1 MDPDVRQNRPM
12 RDFSI
17 TGIPTKDYYDFHGE
31 TESRVMFG
39 STAVY
44 AAAALANQGADVLFS
59 GPISTEL
66 DKNLLIP
73 LTSVGVKFDL
83 HELNGP
89 QAWLRLVFAEG
100 GRVTFFEI
108 DHGVGSLFQAAQLT
122 DDFWQARICWIGT
135 CDHAYKVAVAAKGQ
149 AHGCEV
155 GHSPQ
160 GEFGRSLDE
169 FSTVVE
175 QLNFLNTNT
184 AEMATLGNGR
194 LLNGLNLLREINPD
208 LQILLTRGRNG
219 AWFIRQNDIFTVPA
233 IPQVESEFLVGAGD
247 TFAATFHYHRIQG
260 ISIPVCLQRATAAAV
275 LKIRGF
281 SYTTMGTLDEVLA
294 KTEEISPWL
303 PVEQGVWNSPSVI
316 RWIEQEEPDWTQFG
330 TVDNE

>member
-1 MDPDVRQNRPM
+1 M

-17 TGIPTKDYYDFHGE
+17 TGIPTKDYYDFYGE
-31 TESRVMFG
+31 AESRIMFG

-44 AAAALANQGADVLFS
+44 AAAALANQGADILFS
-59 GPISTEL
+59 GVISTEL
-66 DKNLLIP
+66 DKTLLTP
-73 LTSVGVKFDL
+73 LTDVGVKFDL
-83 HELNGP
+83 HEMAGK
-89 QAWLRLVFAEG
+89 QAWLRLVFAKG

-108 DHGVGSLFQAAQLT
+108 DHGVGEDFRAEQLT
-122 DDFWQARICWIGT
+122 DDFWKARVCWIGT
-135 CDHAYKVAVAAKGQ
+135 CSQAYKIDVASAGQ

-169 FSTVVE
+169 FSLVVE
-175 QLNFLNTNT
+175 RLNFLNTNT
-184 AEMATLGNGR
+184 AEMATLGKGS
-194 LLNGLNLLREINPD
+194 LMNGLNTVREINPD

-219 AWFIRQNDIFTVPA
+219 AWFIRQNEIYAVPA

-260 ISIPVCLQRATAAAV
+260 KPIPLCLQLATAAAV

-281 SYTTMGTLDEVLA
+281 SYTMMGNLDEVLA
-294 KTEEISPWL
+294 KTYELAPRL
-303 PVEQGVWNSPSVI
+303 PVEYVAWDSPRAI
-316 RWIEQEEPDWTQFG
+316 HWIEQEDPDWTQFG
-330 TVDNE
+330 PQETPTKQ